1 MELCKLEK
9 VTLKKA
15 NKEKQTNG
23 VYKDTYFIIY
33 SFDVWIQSLDD
44 EVSANIYGANLYK
57 VKRLKTPKK
66 DLETFLISKT
76 NNSNDNISK
85 YVIEYDDNLYKIND
99 AKKSGVTIERL

>member
-23 VYKDTYFIIY
+23 VYKDTYFIIDN
-33 SFDVWIQSLDD
+33 FDVWIQSLDD

-85 YVIEYDDNLYKIND
+85 YVIEYDENLYKIND

>member
-23 VYKDTYFIIY
+23 VYKDTYFIID

-44 EVSANIYGANLYK
+44 EVSANIYGANLCK

>member
-23 VYKDTYFIIY
+23 VYKDTYFIIDI
-33 SFDVWIQSLDD
+33 FDVWIQSLDD